1 MCMHA
6 CINTDRHTDMHTC
19 RHTDILNN
27 RHTHRQTDIRA
38 WVHACIH
45 TDRQTYRHTVTDIY
59 RHIQTYTYIHT
70 EMHAT
75 INVVCYARF
84 IRDRM
89 NRFRN
94 SIMVNNSCYNKWFQR
109 KVLFAI
115 GWSDSETAS
124 CIININIIQSSDNKC
139 ASFRGRYHFSEW
151 PNSKGPELFFWG
163 GISVKC
169 LQAFIFYVVFWC
181 KQIWTSSMYKQG

>member
-1 MCMHA
+1 MYKYRQTYRHA
-6 CINTDRHTDMHTC
+6 DMQTY
-19 RHTDILNN
+19 RYIEQQT
-27 RHTHRQTDIRA
+27 HTHRQTDIHTC
-38 WVHACIH
+38 VSACMYTYRQADI
-45 TDRQTYRHTVTDIY
+45 QTYCD
-59 RHIQTYTYIHT
+59 RHIQTYTDIYIHIHT

-94 SIMVNNSCYNKWFQR
+94 SIMVNDSCYNKWFQR

>member
-6 CINTDRHTDMHTC
+6 CINTDRHTDMQTYRYIEQQTHTQTNRHTYVREC
-19 RHTDILNN
+19 MHVYIQTGRHTDIL
-27 RHTHRQTDIRA
+27 
-38 WVHACIH
+38 W
-45 TDRQTYRHTVTDIY
+45 
-59 RHIQTYTYIHT
+59 QTYTDIYIHT

-94 SIMVNNSCYNKWFQR
+94 SIMVNDSCYNKWFQR